1 MEKRTQQGKLTNLE
15 IASFCSEMAMIL
27 KSGIS
32 SLEGVDL
39 LREDAQT
46 KAEKELLDEIYQSV
60 MDTGRL
66 DQALEET
73 KVFPEYLIRMT
84 QIGEE
89 TGTLDEVMESLA
101 EHYDREE
108 AIRRSVR
115 SAISYPLLMI
125 GMMLVIIIIL
135 MTKVMPV
142 FDQVF
147 RQFGQEMTGFSRGIL
162 LAGNALSRY
171 SAVFAVLLAVI
182 VCAGI
187 YFTKTESGRKKL
199 YHIGS
204 GFAFSRELKDKL
216 SACRFAGGMS
226 LALKS
231 GLTPEQGME
240 FSENLIEDDDFR
252 KKVAECKADMENG
265 TDIAEALV
273 KAGIF
278 TGVYARMTSIA
289 GKAGMMDEMMG
300 RIADECEEE
309 VDEKLSSMIAV
320 LEPTLVIILSVIVG
334 TILLSVMLPLLG
346 IMSGL
351 YEVCYVEKR
360 TGTVLSRK
368 TAAPTS
374 EFLSVPSAV
383 CMYLQ
388 CFFQWI

>member
-15 IASFCSEMAMIL
+15 IASLCSEMAMIL
-27 KSGIS
+27 KYGIS

-60 MDTGRL
+60 MNTGRL

-182 VCAGI
+182 EPDHRILTMIASHFADRLNPERFMI
-187 YFTKTESGRKKL
+187 Y
-199 YHIGS
+199 
-204 GFAFSRELKDKL
+204 DKGH
-216 SACRFAGGMS
+216 CEVMIHV
-226 LALKS
+226 
-231 GLTPEQGME
+231 PEQPWY
-240 FSENLIEDDDFR
+240 IR
-252 KKVAECKADMENG
+252 
-265 TDIAEALV
+265 ALTV
-273 KAGIF
+273 Q
-278 TGVYARMTSIA
+278 
-289 GKAGMMDEMMG
+289 
-300 RIADECEEE
+300 ECEQLDVLLEQKEE
-309 VDEKLSSMIAV
+309 Y
-320 LEPTLVIILSVIVG
+320 VILWKTFFDSICIHERRNDSLQ
-334 TILLSVMLPLLG
+334 TNMAPKK
-346 IMSGL
+346 
-351 YEVCYVEKR
+351 YR
-360 TGTVLSRK
+360 THMT
-368 TAAPTS
+368 
-374 EFLSVPSAV
+374 EFQPE
-383 CMYLQ
+383 Q
-388 CFFQWI
+388 Q

>member
-171 SAVFAVLLAVI
+171 SAVFAVLVFASTQ
-182 VCAGI
+182 
-187 YFTKTESGRKKL
+187 FTKQH
-199 YHIGS
+199 YII
-204 GFAFSRELKDKL
+204 DV
-216 SACRFAGGMS
+216 FAG
-226 LALKS
+226 A
-231 GLTPEQGME
+231 
-240 FSENLIEDDDFR
+240 
-252 KKVAECKADMENG
+252 A
-265 TDIAEALV
+265 IAELSYFIGTHTNFYKKIWRFFDKV
-273 KAGIF
+273 NNVVF
-278 TGVYARMTSIA
+278 
-289 GKAGMMDEMMG
+289 G
-300 RIADECEEE
+300 RD
-309 VDEKLSSMIAV
+309 
-320 LEPTLVIILSVIVG
+320 
-334 TILLSVMLPLLG
+334 
-346 IMSGL
+346 
-351 YEVCYVEKR
+351 
-360 TGTVLSRK
+360 
-368 TAAPTS
+368 
-374 EFLSVPSAV
+374 
-383 CMYLQ
+383 
-388 CFFQWI
+388 

>member
-182 VCAGI
+182 EPDHRILTMIASHFADRLNPERFMI
-187 YFTKTESGRKKL
+187 Y
-199 YHIGS
+199 
-204 GFAFSRELKDKL
+204 DKGH
-216 SACRFAGGMS
+216 CEVMIHV
-226 LALKS
+226 
-231 GLTPEQGME
+231 PEQPWYIRALTVQECAQLDVLLEQKEEYVILWKTFFDSICIQERRNDSLQTNMAPKKYRTHMTE
-240 FSENLIEDDDFR
+240 FQPE
-252 KKVAECKADMENG
+252 
-265 TDIAEALV
+265 
-273 KAGIF
+273 
-278 TGVYARMTSIA
+278 
-289 GKAGMMDEMMG
+289 
-300 RIADECEEE
+300 
-309 VDEKLSSMIAV
+309 
-320 LEPTLVIILSVIVG
+320 
-334 TILLSVMLPLLG
+334 
-346 IMSGL
+346 
-351 YEVCYVEKR
+351 
-360 TGTVLSRK
+360 
-368 TAAPTS
+368 
-374 EFLSVPSAV
+374 
-383 CMYLQ
+383 Q
-388 CFFQWI
+388 Q

>member
-46 KAEKELLDEIYQSV
+46 KAEKKLLDEIYQSV

-252 KKVAECKADMENG
+252 KKVMQSGYGKWNGYRRGAGESRNFHRCLCAD
-265 TDIAEALV
+265 DIHCRE
-273 KAGIF
+273 
-278 TGVYARMTSIA
+278 
-289 GKAGMMDEMMG
+289 
-300 RIADECEEE
+300 
-309 VDEKLSSMIAV
+309 
-320 LEPTLVIILSVIVG
+320 
-334 TILLSVMLPLLG
+334 
-346 IMSGL
+346 
-351 YEVCYVEKR
+351 
-360 TGTVLSRK
+360 SRNDG
-368 TAAPTS
+368 
-374 EFLSVPSAV
+374 
-383 CMYLQ
+383 
-388 CFFQWI
+388 

>member
-171 SAVFAVLLAVI
+171 SAVLAVLLAVI

-231 GLTPEQGME
+231 GLTPEQG
-240 FSENLIEDDDFR
+240 
-252 KKVAECKADMENG
+252 KADMENG

-351 YEVCYVEKR
+351 
-360 TGTVLSRK
+360 
-368 TAAPTS
+368 
-374 EFLSVPSAV
+374 
-383 CMYLQ
+383 
-388 CFFQWI
+388 

>member
-60 MDTGRL
+60 MNTGRL

-240 FSENLIEDDDFR
+240 FSENLIED
-252 KKVAECKADMENG
+252 
-265 TDIAEALV
+265 IAEALV

-351 YEVCYVEKR
+351 
-360 TGTVLSRK
+360 
-368 TAAPTS
+368 
-374 EFLSVPSAV
+374 
-383 CMYLQ
+383 
-388 CFFQWI
+388 